1 MKLLKEYIQKNGKAI
16 GTGILKVDSF
26 LNHQI
31 DPNLM
36 MAMGEEFK
44 RRFEKDGVNKIL
56 TIEASGIAIGLAAA
70 YAFNIP
76 LVFAKKKVPSTM
88 GDFYTANVY
97 SFTKNKD
104 YTICVSKEFLHPDDR
119 VLIIAS
125 DSTLS
130 PFSLR
135 RSPPFWN
142 PFSTAIPA
150 PTTFAPACS
159 TKDFKPKIAF
169 PIAKKSSIIRI
180 LSSECKN
187 SFETQIV

>member
-16 GTGILKVDSF
+16 GPGILKVDSF

-44 RRFEKDGVNKIL
+44 RKFEKDGVNKIL

-119 VLIIAS
+119 VLIIDDFLAMGNAVLGLKELVEMAGAQVMGAGIAVTKGFQGGEKMLQEQGIRVES
-125 DSTLS
+125 LAVVDSLENGEIN
-130 PFSLR
+130 FR
-135 RSPPFWN
+135 
-142 PFSTAIPA
+142 
-150 PTTFAPACS
+150 
-159 TKDFKPKIAF
+159 
-169 PIAKKSSIIRI
+169 
-180 LSSECKN
+180 
-187 SFETQIV
+187 